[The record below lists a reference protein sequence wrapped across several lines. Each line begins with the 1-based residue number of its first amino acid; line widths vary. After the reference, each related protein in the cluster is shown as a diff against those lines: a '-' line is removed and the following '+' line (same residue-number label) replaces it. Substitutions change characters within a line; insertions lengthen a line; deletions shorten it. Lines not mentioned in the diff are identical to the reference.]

1 MIATMTGRCAIC
13 SGRILKGRSRI
24 TNLGDRT
31 VPHWAHES
39 CADRDSLGDSEADR
53 THQAVQRRRMLRASS
68 YAERSCPPD

>member
-1 MIATMTGRCAIC
+1 MIATLTGRCAIC

-39 CADRDSLGDSEADR
+39 CADRDPTYQRSER
-53 THQAVQRRRMLRASS
+53 QRMRRSSS